1 MLSDLTHRFATF
13 VTTHNRLVILAML
26 VLTAGVAFGMTLDQ
40 GDVDQDLD
48 DAIGD
53 TDEYQAA
60 EYMEERY
67 GDDETGENVSYADVY
82 VLPEDGSALDREN
95 LLAGIEY
102 QQTVLEDE
110 TVADA
115 LFADGT
121 DAVDGV
127 PNRVAVA
134 LIEDPSADLDAQYDA
149 IESASDEELEA
160 AIGVA
165 LGDEEAAFFL
175 PASSE
180 AGGSMTDASDTG
192 SSVTGATD
200 VDAYRMTIAF
210 EESDEQVMTGVDFDV
225 QQALFDE
232 ATAAESPQVYA
243 PGDPVW
249 AELNQTL
256 LGEVAWLIV
265 PAVLVLLLIILGFAY
280 RDLTDVLLGFTG
292 TVVALVWTAG
302 LMGWMGLLN
311 EITAIIVLVLVAALS
326 IDFGFHIFMRY
337 RERRGPDDGIRH
349 ALRRST
355 GAVAVAFILVTITA
369 AIGFLSNQFSP
380 VPLIRDLGVA
390 ITLGVVASLVIF
402 TTLVPA
408 MKVSAD
414 GLWERFGF
422 DRRKM
427 PLGKGPHLSRV
438 LGTGALL
445 ARRAPVAVIV
455 VALVAAAGGGLAFTE
470 LDREAWEAFDPDDV
484 PDWQTQLP
492 GPMAIESHEDDLVQQ
507 MEYVNQ
513 QFQGDQEDL
522 VGGGM
527 GYTTMLVQGA
537 DGEAIAGEVT
547 NDEAMGSDAT
557 DDATQGTDD
566 ATAETGIAT
575 PETMAAIATGHD
587 AAADA
592 DRDIVLEQGGEV
604 RTISVLTVME
614 SVAAE
619 NESFAATL
627 AAADTT
633 GDGVPDRD
641 VEAVLDELFA
651 AAPEEAA
658 AVVERT
664 DDGTYASTLVQVP
677 AQQEAGSDRAAVMSA
692 IADAIDAESDDDVT
706 AVGTGKLNDA
716 EMAQITDGIVV
727 TLLVALA
734 GVLLALAFVYRVV
747 HDSLLLGAVTVVP
760 IGLALGLVFGGMYL
774 AGQPLTMTT
783 ALLVGIT
790 IGLGIDYNIHVSDR
804 FAQELQ
810 RGRDVTTALREAV
823 TGTGGALLGSA
834 VTSGGAFSLLIL
846 VPVPDITSFGLIT
859 ALALGFSFLL
869 SVFVLPSL
877 LWLWATNVRFAGAM
891 DRSSGAVPS
900 D

>member
-1 MLSDLTHRFATF
+1 MLSDLTHRVATF
-13 VTTHNRLVILAML
+13 VTTHNRLVILVML

-40 GDVDQDLD
+40 GDIDQDFD
-48 DAIGD
+48 NAIGD
-53 TDEYQAA
+53 TDVYQAA
-60 EYMEERY
+60 DYIDERY
-67 GDDETGENVSYADVY
+67 GDDETGENVSFADVY

-95 LLAGIEY
+95 LLSGIEY
-102 QQTVLEDE
+102 QQAVLEDG
-110 TVADA
+110 TVANA
-115 LFADGT
+115 LFADEA

-127 PNRVAVA
+127 PNRVAAA
-134 LIEDPSADLDAQYDA
+134 LTEDPSADLDTQYDA

-160 AIGVA
+160 AIDAA
-165 LGDEEAAFFL
+165 LGDEETAFFL

-180 AGGSMTDASDTG
+180 AGSTETGSMDA
-192 SSVTGATD
+192 
-200 VDAYRMTIAF
+200 DAYRMTFAF
-210 EESDEQVMTGVDFDV
+210 EESDEPVMSGVDFAV

-232 ATAAESPQVYA
+232 ATAADSPQLYA

-249 AELNQTL
+249 AELNQEL
-256 LGEVAWLIV
+256 LSEVAWLIV

-292 TVVALVWTAG
+292 TVVALLWTVG

-337 RERRGPDDGIRH
+337 REQRGPDDGIRH

-355 GAVAVAFILVTITA
+355 GAVAVAFVLVTITA

-414 GLWERFGF
+414 GLWERVGF
-422 DRRKM
+422 DRRKT
-427 PLGKGPHLSRV
+427 PLGKGPHLSRI
-438 LGTGALL
+438 LGSGVIL
-445 ARRAPVAVIV
+445 ARKAPVAVIAVAV
-455 VALVAAAGGGLAFTE
+455 VVGAGGGVAFAE
-470 LDREAWEAFDPDDV
+470 LDREAWEEFDPDDV

-492 GPMAIESHEDDLVQQ
+492 GPMAIESHDSPLVQQ
-507 MEYVNQ
+507 MEYVNAH
-513 QFQGDQEDL
+513 FQSDQEDL

-537 DGEAIAGEVT
+537 DGGGTGGEIAGE
-547 NDEAMGSDAT
+547 GSDGDDT
-557 DDATQGTDD
+557 DGEGTDD

-575 PETMAAIATGHD
+575 PETMAAIAAGHD
-587 AAADA
+587 AADAA
-592 DRDIVLEQGGEV
+592 DRDIVLEQSGEV

-614 SVAAE
+614 TVAAE
-619 NESFAATL
+619 NESFAATFE
-627 AAADTT
+627 AADTT

-641 VEAVLDELFA
+641 VETVLDELFA

-664 DDGTYASTLVQVP
+664 DDGTYASTLIQVP
-677 AQQEAGSDRAAVMSA
+677 AQQEAGSDRAVVMNG
-692 IADAIDAESDDDVT
+692 IADEIAGAIDAGSDDDVT
-706 AVGTGKLNDA
+706 AVGTGTLNDA
-716 EMAQITDGIVV
+716 EMAQITDGIVQ
-727 TLLVALA
+727 TLLVAMA
-734 GVLLALAFVYRVV
+734 GVLLALALVYRYV

-760 IGLALGLVFGGMYL
+760 IGLALGMVFGGMYL

-810 RGRDVTTALREAV
+810 RGRDVTTALHEAV

-834 VTSGGAFSLLIL
+834 VTSGGSFSLLIL

-859 ALALGFSFLL
+859 ALALGVSFVL

-877 LWLWATNVRFAGAM
+877 LWLWATHARVADATE
-891 DRSSGAVPS
+891 RSTGAVPS